1 MLAFIQ
7 WAPDPTV
14 FTIGNYSIRWYA
26 LCWCCA
32 LLLAYWNMH
41 RLYRDQRIP
50 EEKFEP
56 LFFYCFVFLLLGARL
71 GQCLFY
77 EPVFYLT
84 WACLWPFGST
94 AGKRKSTSCAC
105 LTTWVWPRR

>member
-71 GQCLFY
+71 GHCLFY
-77 EPVFYLT
+77 EPYLKGNKT
-84 WACLWPFGST
+84 STLSQRNTGKFAFGAELSL
-94 AGKRKSTSCAC
+94 KF
-105 LTTWVWPRR
+105 

>member
-56 LFFYCFVFLLLGARL
+56 LFSIASFSCCWA
-71 GQCLFY
+71 
-77 EPVFYLT
+77 PV
-84 WACLWPFGST
+84 WAT
-94 AGKRKSTSCAC
+94 ACSTSRCF
-105 LTTWVWPRR
+105 T